1 MSYIQR
7 EIFFLSTSMRREKN
21 KYKEYL
27 KLKIRSLKL
36 FFVYRQDHEAENNR
50 LMINNHIKNYH
61 ALTANDRYTRF
72 TRDIKNFF
80 LLR

>member
-1 MSYIQR
+1 
-7 EIFFLSTSMRREKN
+7 MRREKN

-50 LMINNHIKNYH
+50 LMINNDSSNHIKKYH
-61 ALTANDRYTRF
+61 ALTAIIMIVIRVLLATLR
-72 TRDIKNFF
+72 IFF
-80 LLR
+80 F